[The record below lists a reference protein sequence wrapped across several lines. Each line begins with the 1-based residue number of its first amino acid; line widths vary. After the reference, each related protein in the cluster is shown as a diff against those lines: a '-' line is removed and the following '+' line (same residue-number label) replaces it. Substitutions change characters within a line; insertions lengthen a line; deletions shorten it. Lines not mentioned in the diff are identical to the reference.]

1 MKKYKLAELFCG
13 PGGFAEGAKQAKLF
27 THVWVNDIDQSALDT
42 FSHNH
47 PECETIHGDG
57 SKIFNDQKM
66 SELKKR
72 HGSIDGL
79 IFGFPCNDFSMVG
92 KKLGLDGNYG
102 GLYKVA
108 CKVLKYFQPEFFV
121 AENVT
126 AISSKDRS
134 SQTYKNFKKIMTDLS
149 NCGYGIYGNKIEFEK
164 YSVPQTRR
172 RLILFGVRKDKFNK
186 INYQLPSPTSSI
198 KFVTCKDALS
208 KLEKKKNFYNHEFT
222 NHKEDVLKR
231 LKKTKQGQNVWDIGG
246 LPNVKSARM
255 SHIYKKL
262 DENKPAYTVT
272 GSGGGGTHMYHYKFD
287 RALTNRERATLQ
299 TFPINYEF
307 KGKKDEVRKQ
317 IGMAVPVKG
326 AKAIMRAVA
335 KSFTNKKKITE
346 NYDWFI
352 KPNSKDLIADHKVFD
367 GKHYDSYEQTKLL

>member
-57 SKIFNDQKM
+57 SKIFNKQKM

-92 KKLGLDGNYG
+92 KKLGLQGDYG

-126 AISSKDRS
+126 AISSKDQES
-134 SQTYKNFKKIMTDLS
+134 ETYKNFTSKPELHNTFFIPPYHNDTIMMNLSEKIKELGYNSYSGKYNGPMDLLNYKAVIHIPYAWSNLAFFEMFSLGIVYFIPTIKFLNLLKKEKDFFWSPPYIESLLNLSEWYNSEHKDLL
-149 NCGYGIYGNKIEFEK
+149 IYFDSWEDLVLKIESLK
-164 YSVPQTRR
+164 Y
-172 RLILFGVRKDKFNK
+172 GEH
-186 INYQLPSPTSSI
+186 
-198 KFVTCKDALS
+198 
-208 KLEKKKNFYNHEFT
+208 KLK
-222 NHKEDVLKR
+222 
-231 LKKTKQGQNVWDIGG
+231 LKKYGKILEINT
-246 LPNVKSARM
+246 L
-255 SHIYKKL
+255 
-262 DENKPAYTVT
+262 NK
-272 GSGGGGTHMYHYKFD
+272 
-287 RALTNRERATLQ
+287 
-299 TFPINYEF
+299 
-307 KGKKDEVRKQ
+307 
-317 IGMAVPVKG
+317 
-326 AKAIMRAVA
+326 
-335 KSFTNKKKITE
+335 
-346 NYDWFI
+346 W
-352 KPNSKDLIADHKVFD
+352 
-367 GKHYDSYEQTKLL
+367 KLLIDNK